1 MIPSAFRN
9 NTNLLFLKLSF
20 KTPRARTH
28 TSKGMKGPGLEMYVQ
43 EREC

>member
-9 NTNLLFLKLSF
+9 NTILLFLKSF

-28 TSKGMKGPGLEMYVQ
+28 TSKGMKGAGLEMYVQ